1 MDRPP
6 VRFAVLAA
14 ISLCIVSQAQGRDV
28 ARDLKKMIGF
38 TIIDA
43 SWVTDVTNDDIG
55 EKCIKLGNGSVYK
68 VDFLLLN
75 PLPLSD
81 VIVFAKAPS
90 KEVMEAFGDKLPE
103 YMLYQFKLL
112 IDNEVHDAT
121 PMR

>member
-1 MDRPP
+1 MSNSL
-6 VRFAVLAA
+6 VRLAA
-14 ISLCIVSQAQGRDV
+14 LVAVAVCMVSQAQGRDA

-43 SWVTDVTNDDIG
+43 SWVTDVIDDDIG
-55 EKCIKLGNGSVYK
+55 EKRVKLGNGSVFK

-90 KEVMEAFGDKLPE
+90 KEIVACLWRQTSRLHAVPVQVAD
-103 YMLYQFKLL
+103 
-112 IDNEVHDAT
+112 
-121 PMR
+121 